1 MNLYSQ
7 YILTLFLTALTALSL
22 AIFVFFQK
30 IRSDIKF
37 SFTFYCLC
45 LFVWGSGQLLAL
57 NEKNQLLSTFFVRNY
72 CHTGVIFIPILLIH
86 FVFSVLD
93 KTQQKKRLLLACYA
107 IGIILVLLNNF
118 TDLVVKGV
126 ALYPPIFG
134 YVYLPGLLHP
144 LMVFFFALFAVYGN
158 VLLYQGYRSSSGSKR
173 LQLKYLFFA
182 TLLSYIGGSPNFL
195 LGYRIQIPLIMP
207 FGTYVMPAYAGI
219 LTYAIVKHRLMDIR
233 VAVTRAGIFLAVYC
247 VVLGFPF
254 WYGSH
259 THNWF
264 HSTIIM
270 LVLATVGPVFYGRLS
285 RHAEERLQKRQ
296 LMIRRALREFAETL
310 PQVKETKKLLNEICE
325 GAYEI
330 IEPEFCGVYVH
341 NGEDK
346 YVLRHSLFRD
356 KSLLP
361 SDFNKSEPLLS
372 VLALKRGS
380 FSLGEENLILP
391 GLPQETFFIPFWR
404 KNEVHGF
411 LVLGPRPGKT
421 SYDSADIDIFEILS
435 AQVSL
440 ALENCLFW
448 EDEKMRLAR
457 EEQIRRHSAMDNF
470 SLSIAHEIL
479 NPTFSAECAIKSMI
493 KQVKK
498 TEIFKRLTPEEGG
511 IINEKVD
518 AALFHLSRVT
528 KMITAVKEFAGQ
540 TKGELALLSVD
551 ELIEDFLTII
561 KPQIILSEIKLGKE
575 VQAGLYVDGNK
586 IWLEESLVNLTINA
600 IHAVK
605 DNVEGNRK
613 IGLKAYSI
621 KIPDNETGKLR
632 IEITDNG
639 YGIKKGK
646 DLSRE
651 KDFIED
657 IFLDFVTTKASTEG
671 TGMGLPRVRKIVE
684 RHKGRVW
691 AESEGEGKGA
701 KFIIEMPLAKQKAA
715 I

>member
-1 MNLYSQ
+1 
-7 YILTLFLTALTALSL
+7 
-22 AIFVFFQK
+22 
-30 IRSDIKF
+30 
-37 SFTFYCLC
+37 
-45 LFVWGSGQLLAL
+45 
-57 NEKNQLLSTFFVRNY
+57 
-72 CHTGVIFIPILLIH
+72 
-86 FVFSVLD
+86 
-93 KTQQKKRLLLACYA
+93 
-107 IGIILVLLNNF
+107 
-118 TDLVVKGV
+118 
-126 ALYPPIFG
+126 
-134 YVYLPGLLHP
+134 
-144 LMVFFFALFAVYGN
+144 
-158 VLLYQGYRSSSGSKR
+158 
-173 LQLKYLFFA
+173 
-182 TLLSYIGGSPNFL
+182 
-195 LGYRIQIPLIMP
+195 
-207 FGTYVMPAYAGI
+207 
-219 LTYAIVKHRLMDIR
+219 
-233 VAVTRAGIFLAVYC
+233 
-247 VVLGFPF
+247 
-254 WYGSH
+254 
-259 THNWF
+259 
-264 HSTIIM
+264 
-270 LVLATVGPVFYGRLS
+270 
-285 RHAEERLQKRQ
+285 
-296 LMIRRALREFAETL
+296 
-310 PQVKETKKLLNEICE
+310 
-325 GAYEI
+325 
-330 IEPEFCGVYVH
+330 
-341 NGEDK
+341 
-346 YVLRHSLFRD
+346 
-356 KSLLP
+356 
-361 SDFNKSEPLLS
+361 
-372 VLALKRGS
+372 
-380 FSLGEENLILP
+380 
-391 GLPQETFFIPFWR
+391 
-404 KNEVHGF
+404 
-411 LVLGPRPGKT
+411 
-421 SYDSADIDIFEILS
+421 
-435 AQVSL
+435 
-440 ALENCLFW
+440 
-448 EDEKMRLAR
+448 
-457 EEQIRRHSAMDNF
+457 MDNF

-701 KFIIEMPLAKQKAA
+701 KFIIEMPLAKQKTA